1 MGEDPSGTFVDD
13 LERADHTART
23 TGATLGIDEL
33 HAVDGERRFVVG
45 DEDALVDPRTKSS
58 PGLVVAGRAV
68 AFDRDV
74 DVDDVRR
81 VESSQLASIVLGENV
96 VRGSQDEI
104 EIDPRVAKGAERFEA
119 RHVSRLA
126 SRQPDR
132 KTPRP
137 EKRGTGKM
145 GV

>member
-1 MGEDPSGTFVDD
+1 MPVGCCSPSSLLSASEFDKGSTP
-13 LERADHTART
+13 LKLA
-23 TGATLGIDEL
+23 
-33 HAVDGERRFVVG
+33 AVDALDDDAV
-45 DEDALVDPRTKSS
+45 DETV
-58 PGLVVAGRAV
+58 
-68 AFDRDV
+68 FV